1 MKKLVCLGLCL
12 ILSGCTSTP
21 VAKNDAERKVNVN
34 VIEVSASTIDEIE
47 EMSIKDV
54 EDTKAKLERERD
66 ALSEEITDFD
76 VYTKNVDKVKA
87 YYDDALKQTELLSV
101 RLREYAYKYAE
112 LIMNEDVSYKV
123 KYKDLSGIY
132 EYIYEDAGKDMY
144 GIYDKTV
151 KNMYDIYYDG
161 IIKEMELLKM
171 HMIRKITMCG
181 VMQVRMLTMIGRIV
195 YRIFMMF
202 GRICSLIFMNS
213 NRI

>member
-161 IIKEMELLKM
+161 IIMMELLKM

>member
-1 MKKLVCLGLCL
+1 MMKKLVCLGLCL

-47 EMSIKDV
+47 EMAIKDV

-76 VYTKNVDKVKA
+76 IYTKNVDKVKA

-151 KNMYDIYYDG
+151 KNMYVSIM
-161 IIKEMELLKM
+161 MELLKM

>member
-1 MKKLVCLGLCL
+1 MCLGLCL

-47 EMSIKDV
+47 EMAIKDV

-76 VYTKNVDKVKA
+76 IYTKNVDKVKA

-151 KNMYDIYYDG
+151 KNMYDIYYVM
-161 IIKEMELLKM
+161 MELLKM